1 LAGPVAGGSYRVGYN
16 LFRGMAV
23 EVKTRESQFAA
34 ICGKDWPG
42 LLVLAFSFPSEG
54 AQIGVHYALM
64 RERLLYRVYD
74 GTGSQLHIVISKAD
88 ETRLRE
94 IVAEFGGVERV
105 PQMGGVA
112 NVKRGR

>member
-1 LAGPVAGGSYRVGYN
+1 MAGPVVRGPYRVGYN

-42 LLVLAFSFPSEG
+42 LMVLAFSFPSEG

-74 GTGSQLHIVISKAD
+74 GTGSQLHIVIRKED
-88 ETRLRE
+88 EAELRRLVE
-94 IVAEFGGVERV
+94 KHGGMERQ
-105 PQMGGVA
+105 PWMGKVGNDA
-112 NVKRGR
+112 AGR